1 MNKFRLLR
9 ADEIECRIAT
19 VKATGISL
27 FLYKTARTDANLLDE
42 TVGEDMWENDFK
54 LIDGVLYGGIGI
66 HRLISD
72 ADGKVKDEVVWK
84 WDAGSE
90 SDTEAEKGRAS
101 DGFKRAGF
109 KWGIGRELYTA
120 PFVWIRST
128 QCSITQDEKGKYKCN
143 DRFEVSNI
151 GYNDNNEIEF
161 VEIIN
166 SDSRTV
172 VFSWEKGEKK
182 ETFKGDGKI
191 TSLQLKSL
199 TKSCKED
206 GIEESYICELYSVNV
221 LADMTEAQMSNLVN
235 NWEKMKKKYNERKN
249 S

>member
-1 MNKFRLLR
+1 MNKFRLLQ

-19 VKATGISL
+19 VKATGLSL

-42 TVGEDMWENDFK
+42 TVGDDMWENDFK

-72 ADGKVKDEVVWK
+72 ADGKVKDEVAWK

-90 SDTEAEKGRAS
+90 SDAEAEKGRAS

-120 PFVWIRST
+120 PFIWIKST
-128 QCSITQDEKGKYKCN
+128 SCNITKNDKGKDVCY
-143 DRFEVSNI
+143 DRFEVSQI
-151 GYNDNNEIEF
+151 GYNKKQEIKF

-172 VFSWEKGEKK
+172 VFSWHKDGTQ
-182 ETFKGDGKI
+182 ETYKGDGKI
-191 TSLQLKSL
+191 TALQLKSL

-206 GIEESYICELYSVNV
+206 GIEESYICELYSINA
-221 LADMTEAQMSNLVN
+221 LADMNEAQMSNLVN
-235 NWEKMKKKYNERKN
+235 NWDKMKAKYNERKN